1 MKLIGS
7 LTSLA
12 VLTSFGLSCMPSTSR
27 PESPAPPS
35 VTPGSRGAR
44 PSKHDAMDTLQNRVP
59 EEVRN
64 AFAQTASVTLQ
75 HKQLTREQVMT
86 IEAESGATI
95 RESDFHSY
103 LARDSSGRVV
113 GTATISEIRDRS
125 IRLQVLLVL
134 NPDLKIRNVLAVGEF
149 RSEPEFLR
157 QFAGKDAKAPLRI
170 GEDLNYEGSNEEE
183 AIAISRAVKRDL
195 LAMEALYGKT
205 QPNCARKIKLGGDLN
220 EAP

>member
-27 PESPAPPS
+27 PEPPAPPTVASPSS
-35 VTPGSRGAR
+35 VAR

-59 EEVRN
+59 EEVSS
-64 AFAQTASVTLQ
+64 AFSKTATVRLQ
-75 HKQLTREQVMT
+75 HKQLTREQVT
-86 IEAESGATI
+86 SIEAESGAII

-103 LARDSSGRVV
+103 VARDSSGRLV
-113 GTATISEIRDRS
+113 GSATISEIRERS

-134 NPDLKIRNVLAVGEF
+134 NANFKIKNVMTLGEF
-149 RSEPEFLR
+149 RIEPQFLR

-170 GEDLNYEGSNEEE
+170 GEDLNYEGSNEEG

-195 LAMEALYGKT
+195 LAMEALYGKKQT
-205 QPNCARKIKLGGDLN
+205 IVRANKSGRRS
-220 EAP
+220 